1 LCIPKNRFFDPER
14 PTIRRVSKMSTRQ
27 ESRQYT
33 RTKIRWPITIRLPDG
48 PIEGQT
54 VDLSINGAY
63 IYSEQRP
70 KIGKILSEQIP
81 KPGEILAITIK
92 PPNLSS
98 FEINAELL
106 WMRDERITS
115 VEMGT
120 CFTDISDEDRLFL
133 SAVVSG

>member
-1 LCIPKNRFFDPER
+1 
-14 PTIRRVSKMSTRQ
+14 MSTRQ
-27 ESRQYT
+27 ESRKYT
-33 RTKIRWPITIRLPDG
+33 RTKIRWPITIQLPDG

-63 IYSEQRP
+63 IYSKQRP

-81 KPGEILAITIK
+81 KPGEIFAITIK
-92 PPNLSS
+92 PPKRSS

-115 VEMGT
+115 VDMGI
-120 CFTDISDEDRLFL
+120 CFTKISDEDRLFF

>member
-1 LCIPKNRFFDPER
+1 
-14 PTIRRVSKMSTRQ
+14 MSARQ

-33 RTKIRWPITIRLPDG
+33 RARIRWPITIRLPEG

-81 KPGEILAITIK
+81 KPGENLAITIK
-92 PPNLSS
+92 PPKRSPLA
-98 FEINAELL
+98 INAKLL
-106 WMRDERITS
+106 WIRDERITS
-115 VEMGT
+115 VDMGT
-120 CFTDISDEDRLFL
+120 CFTKISDEDRLFL

>member
-1 LCIPKNRFFDPER
+1 
-14 PTIRRVSKMSTRQ
+14 MSTRQ

-33 RTKIRWPITIRLPDG
+33 RARIRWPITIRLPEG

-63 IYSEQRP
+63 IYSKQRP

-81 KPGEILAITIK
+81 KPGEIFAITIK
-92 PPNLSS
+92 PPKRSS

-106 WMRDERITS
+106 WMCDERITS
-115 VEMGT
+115 VDMGT
-120 CFTDISDEDRLFL
+120 YFTKISDEDRLFL

>member
-1 LCIPKNRFFDPER
+1 
-14 PTIRRVSKMSTRQ
+14 MSTRQ

-33 RTKIRWPITIRLPDG
+33 RTKIRWPITIWLSDG

-63 IYSEQRP
+63 IYTEQRP

-81 KPGEILAITIK
+81 KSGEILAITIK
-92 PPNLSS
+92 PPKRSS

-115 VEMGT
+115 VDMGT
-120 CFTDISDEDRLFL
+120 CFTNISDEDRLFL
-133 SAVVSG
+133 SAVISG